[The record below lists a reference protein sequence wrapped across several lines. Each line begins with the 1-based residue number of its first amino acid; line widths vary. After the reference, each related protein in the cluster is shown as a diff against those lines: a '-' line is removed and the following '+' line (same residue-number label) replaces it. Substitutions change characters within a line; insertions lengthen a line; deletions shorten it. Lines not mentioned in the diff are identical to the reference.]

1 MHSLLLYVIS
11 FVIVFVLLQERV
23 QSENTDL
30 TYILFVLE
38 LTRDFI
44 SDL

>member
-1 MHSLLLYVIS
+1 MHSMLLYVIS
-11 FVIVFVLLQERV
+11 FVIVFVLLQETV
-23 QSENTDL
+23 QNENTDF

-38 LTRDFI
+38 LTHDFI